1 MLNKNFLGKLRQE
14 HEKNEEERRRIIS
27 QSNKILHESKR
38 VIFALH
44 RGNSEQAQEDLE
56 RIEGCIKKMEK
67 QFGSSRLGRE
77 GAYKA
82 GIEEYVEAK
91 FFYAVIA
98 GVKLN
103 RVAGL
108 KIEYDSYLGG
118 LCDLTGEMVRLATN
132 EAAAGRLGRV
142 EELKDMV
149 NQIMEELVGFDFT
162 GYLRTKYDQAKSS
175 LRKIEQINYEV
186 KIRK

>member
-1 MLNKNFLGKLRQE
+1 
-14 HEKNEEERRRIIS
+14 
-27 QSNKILHESKR
+27 
-38 VIFALH
+38 
-44 RGNSEQAQEDLE
+44 
-56 RIEGCIKKMEK
+56 
-67 QFGSSRLGRE
+67 
-77 GAYKA
+77 
-82 GIEEYVEAK
+82 
-91 FFYAVIA
+91 
-98 GVKLN
+98 
-103 RVAGL
+103 
-108 KIEYDSYLGG
+108 
-118 LCDLTGEMVRLATN
+118 MVRLATN